1 MYGIYTLLPALIID
15 LALGELPTSWHPVGW
30 MGKLI
35 TLLERFAP
43 KSLPS
48 AQFLYGS
55 AMVLL
60 GLALFSG
67 PAYFILSYLQGIDR
81 PAYIIGSAALLKST
95 FSISELRRSALN
107 VKRLLS
113 NSDLEEARMQM
124 RALVG
129 RNTEDL
135 SESLLVAATVESVA
149 ENTSDSFVAPLFYFL
164 LFGVPGAIAY
174 RVVNTFDSMIGYHGQ
189 YEYLGKFAARLD
201 DVLNFIPA
209 RLTGLMIV
217 FAAVLSRKRA
227 AGAWHTMLRDHA
239 MVESPNAGWPMAAA
253 AGALGV
259 QLEKVNHYKL
269 GEAVNAL
276 TPQTIDPAVR
286 LLWLVALIWVF
297 FVSGVKL
304 VFAS

>member
-1 MYGIYTLLPALIID
+1 MYGIYTILLALIID

-35 TLLERFAP
+35 SLLERFAP
-43 KSLPS
+43 KSLLIT
-48 AQFLYGS
+48 QFLYGT

-60 GLALFSG
+60 GLALFAV
-67 PAYFILSYLQGIDR
+67 PAYFILGYLEGLNHA
-81 PAYIIGSAALLKST
+81 AYIIGGGILLKST
-95 FSISELRRSALN
+95 FSIRELRRSALN
-107 VKRLLS
+107 IKRLLGNS
-113 NSDLEEARMQM
+113 NLEEARVQM

-149 ENTSDSFVAPLFYFL
+149 ENTSDSLVAPLFYFL

-174 RVVNTFDSMIGYHGQ
+174 RVVNTFDSMIGYRGE

-217 FAAVLSRKRA
+217 FAALLSGKS
-227 AGAWHTMLRDHA
+227 AGAAWHTMLRDHA
-239 MVESPNAGWPMAAA
+239 RVESPNAGWPMSAA

-259 QLEKVNHYKL
+259 RLEKVGYYKL
-269 GEAVNAL
+269 GKANSMLTLEKIDSILLLMYLVVSIWISLCLAIEAV
-276 TPQTIDPAVR
+276 
-286 LLWLVALIWVF
+286 F
-297 FVSGVKL
+297 
-304 VFAS
+304 